1 MGDRIHKLR
10 EKFDELAIDALL
22 ISKPENRRYFSGFT
36 GSSGF
41 LLVTPLEV
49 YLLTDFR
56 YIEQASEQAKGFK
69 VLDHKH
75 PLLEFLQNLMDSLKI
90 KRVGFEDDFMVFS
103 QYNTF
108 SEKIKNVEFVPVK
121 DTLTK
126 LRRVKDQAEIE
137 FLTKAVEISDLAFT
151 HTLNFIKP
159 GVSEKAVSLELE
171 YFMKKNGA
179 EKIAFEIIVASGQRS
194 ALPHGV
200 ASEKIIT
207 AGDFVTM
214 DFGAVYQGYH
224 SDITRTVVV
233 GHISEKQ
240 REIYNIVLRAQKAA
254 SNAIKS
260 GKTAKEVD
268 AVARDIITNAGFGDN
283 FGHGLGHGVG
293 LEIHEK
299 PGLSPNDESILE
311 VGMAV
316 TVEPGIYIPKWG
328 GVRIEDTVV
337 VTKDGCKVLTN
348 STKELLII

>member
-1 MGDRIHKLR
+1 LEDRIHKLR

-22 ISKPENRRYFSGFT
+22 ISKPENLRYFSGFT
-36 GSSGF
+36 GSAGI
-41 LLVTPLEV
+41 LLITPLEA

-75 PLLEFLQNLMDSLKI
+75 PMLGFLHTLMSSLKI
-90 KRVGFEDDFMVFS
+90 QRVGFEDEFMVFS

-108 SEKIKNVEFVPVK
+108 REKLEDVEFTPVK

-126 LRRVKDQAEIE
+126 LRRVKDQSEIKS
-137 FLTKAVEISDLAFT
+137 LTKAVEISDLAFT
-151 HTLNFIKP
+151 HILNFIKP
-159 GVSEKAVSLELE
+159 GISEKAVSLELE

-179 EKIAFEIIVASGQRS
+179 EKLAFEIIVASGQRS
-194 ALPHGV
+194 SLPHGV
-200 ASEKIIT
+200 ASEKTIT
-207 AGDFVTM
+207 SGDFVTM

-224 SDITRTVVV
+224 SDMTRTVVV
-233 GHISEKQ
+233 GPISEKQ
-240 REIYNIVLRAQKAA
+240 TEIYNIVLRAQLAA
-254 SNAIKS
+254 SSAIKA
-260 GKTAKEVD
+260 GKTAQEVD
-268 AVARDIITNAGFGDN
+268 AVARDIITNAGYGDN

-299 PGLSPNDESILE
+299 PGLSPNDESVLE

-316 TVEPGIYIPKWG
+316 TVEPGIYIPNWG
-328 GVRIEDTVV
+328 GVRIEDTVI

-348 STKELLII
+348 STKELIKI